1 MRISLIRA
9 WPGRF
14 EQVDLTLSEGARV
27 GDALAAAGIAETGG
41 SEVACAI
48 FGVLATPAAPLVDGD
63 RVELLRPL
71 LVDPKEKRR
80 RRAGTAPRQERE

>member
-1 MRISLIRA
+1 MRISVIRA

-14 EQVDLTLSEGARV
+14 EQVNLTLPEGACV
-27 GDALAAAGIAETGG
+27 GDALAAGGFATGV
-41 SEVACAI
+41 EVTCAI
-48 FGVLATPAAPLVDGD
+48 FGVLVTPAAPLADGD

-80 RRAGTAPRQERE
+80 RRARTAPRQERD